1 MKTVF
6 ASFSLFL
13 IFLMLSGCH
22 SKTGIDRFD
31 LVTRHNIEITK
42 PDSLNPLSVGNGEF
56 AFTVD
61 ITGLQTFPDFYSKG
75 IPLGTMSEWGWHT
88 EVNSR
93 NYNISQ
99 VYKQWDIHGR
109 AVNYVHSYTSGKNTL
124 AIRATD
130 WLRRNPHKFHL
141 GMIGLQLLNDDGSE
155 KSIGDLVEPIQ
166 KLDLWKGEISSS
178 FNLEGESVKVLT
190 VCHPEKD
197 MILSRI
203 SSKLAGEKK
212 LRVKIHFPFGIPA
225 PLGYDFNNP
234 EKHFTKIISE
244 DNNGV
249 VLERR
254 QDNDV
259 WYITV
264 SKGNANLVKV
274 NDHLYYLEARPGESV
289 IEFSC
294 RFSKQMPE
302 GINTGFKE
310 TEKASADAWKKF
322 WLSGGAVD
330 FSGSTDP
337 RAYELE
343 RRVIL
348 SQYLT
353 RIQSSGV
360 LPPAETGLTYNSWFG
375 KFHLEMHWWHSA
387 HFAMWQRSDILE
399 KQMDYYSKIC
409 DNAAK
414 TARIQGYDGVR
425 WPKMTDPDGN
435 ESPSGVGP
443 YLIWQQPH
451 VIYYAE
457 QLYQAADNKLAVL
470 NKYWKLVSSTADFM
484 ASYAWYDTTRKC
496 YSLGPALISAQETLR
511 PETTINPT
519 FELVYWYWG
528 LRTAEEWRKR
538 LGYKIEPGWDM
549 VANNLAP
556 LPQKDGVYLTSE
568 DNLDSWTNQRMI
580 SDHPIISGIMGM
592 IPETDIVDKK
602 ILGAS
607 LDTIQKK
614 WNWKTCWGWDYPLL
628 AMSATAI
635 DRPEQ
640 AVDFLMMEAP
650 KNRYLVNGHNYQDA
664 RLSIYLP
671 GNGGIL
677 SAVAMMCTSDRF
689 PKNGKWKVKWE
700 GLSTLK

>member
-1 MKTVF
+1 MKN
-6 ASFSLFL
+6 L
-13 IFLMLSGCH
+13 IILILLLLNISSCD
-22 SKTGIDRFD
+22 KTHKIDRFA
-31 LVTRHNIEITK
+31 LVNRHNIEITK

-56 AFTVD
+56 AFTAD

-75 IPLGTMSEWGWHT
+75 IPLGTMSEWGWHS
-88 EVNSR
+88 EVNTEG
-93 NYNISQ
+93 YEISQ
-99 VYKQWDIHGR
+99 VYKPWDIHGR
-109 AVNYVHSYTSGKNTL
+109 TVNYVHSYTSGKDTVK
-124 AIRATD
+124 IKATD

-141 GMIGLQLLNDDGSE
+141 GMVGLSVIGKDGNE
-155 KSIGDLVEPIQ
+155 VKITDIEEPEQ
-166 KLDLWKGEISSS
+166 RLDLWKGEISSTFKIDDETVRVS
-178 FNLEGESVKVLT
+178 T
-190 VCHPEKD
+190 VCHPDAD
-197 MILSRI
+197 MISGRVR
-203 SSKLAGEKK
+203 SELAGEKR
-212 LRVKIHFPFGIPA
+212 LRIRIHFPFGTPA
-225 PLGYDFNNP
+225 PAAYDFNNRDR
-234 EKHFTKIISE
+234 HFTKILSE
-244 DNNGV
+244 GEEGV
-249 VLERR
+249 VFERR
-254 QDNDV
+254 QDNDIYYV
-259 WYITV
+259 TV
-264 SKGNANLVKV
+264 SMGNARLVKE
-274 NDHLYYLEARPGESV
+274 NQHLYYIEALPGNST

-294 RFSKQMPE
+294 RFSKEIPASMDM
-302 GINTGFKE
+302 TFAS
-310 TEKASADAWKKF
+310 TEKASISAWEKF

-330 FSGSTDP
+330 FSGSSDP
-337 RAYELE
+337 RAFELE

-353 RIQSSGV
+353 RIQSAGS
-360 LPPAETGLTYNSWFG
+360 LPPAETGLTYNSWYG

-387 HFAMWQRSDILE
+387 HFAMWQRSDFLE
-399 KQMDYYSKIC
+399 KQMDYYSRIY
-409 DNAAK
+409 DNAGK
-414 TARIQGYDGVR
+414 TARNQGYDGVR
-425 WPKMTDPDGN
+425 WPKMTDPAGN

-457 QLYQAADNKLAVL
+457 QLYQAADDKRAVL
-470 NKYWKLVSSTADFM
+470 NKYWKLVSATADFM
-484 ASYAWYDTTRKC
+484 SSYAWYDTTRKC

-568 DNLDSWTNQRMI
+568 DNQNTWNNQRMI
-580 SDHPIISGIMGM
+580 SDHPIISGIIGM
-592 IPETDIVDKK
+592 LPETDIVDQKV
-602 ILGAS
+602 LGAS

-628 AMSATAI
+628 AMSAAAI
-635 DRPEQ
+635 GRPDQ

-650 KNRYLVNGHNYQDA
+650 KNRYLANGHNYQDA

-689 PKNGKWKVKWE
+689 PKDGKWKVKWE
-700 GLSTLK
+700 KLSSLR